1 VTVSEILL
9 LVLSGVAG
17 GVANAVAGGGTFFT
31 FPVMVAFGMPT
42 LDANASCS
50 IGLIPGSIATGAA
63 YWKETRERL
72 WEMVPF
78 ALLGIAGGL
87 IGGWLLVEIGD
98 KGFRPLVPWL
108 IAIATVTF
116 AFSKQIRPFAQKLS
130 SGGASAKIIGY
141 GIGAVVAIYGGFF
154 GAGQGI
160 MWLAALALLYSTAD
174 FHRTNAVKNIA
185 CLLAQAV
192 SVTLLIANGL
202 VHWPQAAVVA
212 ASSIVGGYYG
222 VAVARRV
229 PDGVIRA
236 VVVTIGVVLTVVFFV
251 KG

>member
-1 VTVSEILL
+1 MSTLEILL
-9 LVLSGVAG
+9 LIVTGLAG
-17 GVANAVAGGGTFFT
+17 GAANAVAGGGTFFT

-42 LDANASCS
+42 LDANATCS
-50 IGLIPGSIATGAA
+50 IGLIPGSLATGAA

-72 WEMVPF
+72 REMIPF
-78 ALLGIAGGL
+78 ALLGIFGGVVGGYLL
-87 IGGWLLVEIGD
+87 IALGD
-98 KGFRPLVPWL
+98 QGFRPLVPWL
-108 IAIATVTF
+108 ILVATVTF
-116 AFSKQIRPFAQKLS
+116 AFSQKIRPLAQKLS
-130 SGGASAKIIGY
+130 GGGMGARVVGY
-141 GIGAVVAIYGGFF
+141 LIGAVVAIYGGFF

-185 CLLAQAV
+185 CVLAQAV
-192 SVTLLIANGL
+192 SVALLIANGL
-202 VHWPQAAVVA
+202 VHWPQALVVA

-229 PDGVIRA
+229 PDYVIRA
-236 VVVTIGVVLTVVFFV
+236 IVVLIGAVLTVVFFV

>member
-1 VTVSEILL
+1 MSFLEILL
-9 LVLSGVAG
+9 LILTGLAG
-17 GVANAVAGGGTFFT
+17 GAANAVAGGGTFFT

-42 LDANASCS
+42 LDANATCS
-50 IGLIPGSIATGAA
+50 IGLIPGSVATGAA

-72 WEMVPF
+72 LEVLPF

-87 IGGWLLVEIGD
+87 IGGWLLIELGD

-108 IAIATVTF
+108 IAIATITF
-116 AFSKQIRPFAQKLS
+116 AFSQQIRPFAQKLS
-130 SGGASAKIIGY
+130 KGGVGAKIAGY
-141 GIGAVVAIYGGFF
+141 VIGAVVAIYGGFF

-192 SVTLLIANGL
+192 SVALLMANGL
-202 VHWPQAAVVA
+202 VHWPQALVVA

-229 PDGVIRA
+229 PDYVIRA

-251 KG
+251 KQ